1 MWFQFDER
9 RCGSSSMRARTGS
22 VDDEAMWFQFDE
34 SEDGMAE
41 SDRFEA
47 TDDGERGN
55 NVGDAQGHWDP
66 VSVREGADAEGDG
79 DGDGE
84 GEGAEI
90 VEVDGVEIV
99 EPLNE
104 DGDFEEMEE
113 FEMATTRSPA
123 AVTVTEPA
131 ATGTAGWGS
140 AAQWISDD
148 ENEDKKKR
156 KRERRMKRRSRSKL
170 LRPFKELKRLDPFNR
185 RLMEEAEGIDTA
197 YIEAVSARRHDDG
210 GVRPNAQRTRS
221 VPDFPRSELTV
232 HGVPDYAQSGYQG
245 VDISSFDLESI
256 LSADADDKMPY
267 DKYGLSAPIMAKPD
281 DIAPPK
287 AVAVAPSQSAPKSKA
302 KPLPAADPKAAAP
315 ATAGGVKPGDSKPE
329 ETAKAVPPPKEEGPK
344 LEAVA
349 PPKSGAEAPTTDGV
363 EWPDVGDSS
372 STKYGVPD
380 YSNGFE
386 GDDAANIPSAD
397 SDSPPQSESDS
408 MEMAEDEASRHN
420 TEIAIYYLVAGQSL
434 FEHNTVSGA
443 KPHAPAIAKPFHII
457 DDFRCDDD

>member
-1 MWFQFDER
+1 
-9 RCGSSSMRARTGS
+9 
-22 VDDEAMWFQFDE
+22 
-34 SEDGMAE
+34 
-41 SDRFEA
+41 
-47 TDDGERGN
+47 
-55 NVGDAQGHWDP
+55 
-66 VSVREGADAEGDG
+66 
-79 DGDGE
+79 
-84 GEGAEI
+84 
-90 VEVDGVEIV
+90 
-99 EPLNE
+99 
-104 DGDFEEMEE
+104 
-113 FEMATTRSPA
+113 
-123 AVTVTEPA
+123 
-131 ATGTAGWGS
+131 
-140 AAQWISDD
+140 
-148 ENEDKKKR
+148 
-156 KRERRMKRRSRSKL
+156 MKRRSRSKL

-197 YIEAVSARRHDDG
+197 YIEAVRARRHDDG

-302 KPLPAADPKAAAP
+302 KPLPAADPKAAEPPPAAPKAAAP

-457 DDFRCDDD
+457 DDFRCDDGHQCGVESVLEPEVLSMRCVFGKDGTENDYDLDGAVTIDNSGCFDRELFLNFKTMTVSKPSSSSKYTAPLIWSLAMIAFGAAATMSLFCCTLYFRRSDYKQLAAANPGGSRSDCHSIDDDLETEKLTATTHGRYDGGSSQ